1 MDRYNEVSE
10 VVGELIKD
18 TNIPESQQNTIV
30 EYITDELIRKI
41 DFYSKKFYMIMSRE
55 GEFIRY
61 GTNSSGSKEVFLGM
75 SASSATVF
83 DDVVTCNEV
92 LSIAE
97 KKYPSEIF
105 LLKSFE
111 YW

>member
-1 MDRYNEVSE
+1 MDKYNEVLE
-10 VVGELIKD
+10 VVEGLIKD
-18 TNIPESQQNTIV
+18 TNIPESQQNTVI

-41 DFYSKKFYMIMSRE
+41 DFYSRKFHMIMNRE
-55 GEFIRY
+55 GKFIRY

-75 SASSATVF
+75 AASSATVF

-97 KKYPSEIF
+97 RKYPSEVF
-105 LLKSFE
+105 LVKSFE
-111 YW
+111 Y